1 MYKFYS
7 DPGHGWLQ
15 VPLPE
20 IFELGIEKKIS
31 SYSYLHAGQAYLEED
46 SDFGVFYSAYK
57 EAHGSA
63 PKIHH
68 DEKQWSES
76 SPIRKMLRFPRFGG

>member
-46 SDFGVFYSAYK
+46 CDFEVFYTAYEK
-57 EAHGSA
+57 AHGA
-63 PKIHH
+63 PPEFIEDHGS
-68 DEKQWSES
+68 QS
-76 SPIRKMLRFPRFGG
+76 SPIRQMRRFPRFGG